1 MSILPQTYDNWKLQ
15 TPEEF
20 HFGAY
25 RANHPDICP
34 SCGAEYY
41 GEERSTF
48 KCAQC
53 GAFPLCQECSSSCEC
68 GKTLCANCAEEI
80 DGMILCADCKVEHL
94 HELEEAARVEAL
106 EKMRRTGSF
115 EEKSAIALDWALG
128 VIGGERC

>member
-94 HELEEAARVEAL
+94 PSWKRQP
-106 EKMRRTGSF
+106 G
-115 EEKSAIALDWALG
+115 
-128 VIGGERC
+128 